1 MDHTNIYQLRRGRRF
16 QWEPVQGCHVILYP
30 EGMVKLSASAGAI
43 LEQVDGQQN
52 VSDIIHT
59 LYQHYPQA
67 EPSELVRDVEAFLA
81 EAYDN
86 GWLHLREEKHHV
98 R

>member
-1 MDHTNIYQLRRGRRF
+1 MNHTNIYQLRRGRRF
-16 QWEPVQGCHVILYP
+16 QWEPAQGSYVILYP

-52 VSDIIHT
+52 VSDIIHA
-59 LYQHYPQA
+59 LCQHYPQA
-67 EPSELVRDVEAFLA
+67 EPSALARDVEAFLA

-86 GWLHLREEKHHV
+86 GWLHLREAVDDVH
-98 R
+98 